1 MPLKRWLGKVLV
13 YVVLELG
20 ALCGVPVQPDQIER
34 YMKIQETQAV
44 QIVRDEEDDD
54 S

>member
-1 MPLKRWLGKVLV
+1 MPLKRWLGNVLV

-20 ALCGVPVQPDQIER
+20 ALYGVPMRPDQIEQ